1 METVLDVLSWILRI
15 MTLYTGLMG
24 FLFILPRKKFKIVP
38 PKNRFAVLIPARNEA
53 NVIEN
58 IIESLREQDYP
69 DELYDIIVIPNN
81 CTDDTADVSLAAG
94 AQVFTCTGEIRGKGD
109 VLHQVF
115 EKLMG
120 QYDAY
125 CVFDADNT
133 LDPAFLARMNDAIE
147 GGVLVAK
154 GKQKASNPYDSW
166 VSGCYDLYIETSNT
180 MYSRPRQSLGL
191 SAKLIGTGFMVT
203 DKLMQSMGGWNA
215 FTITEDTE
223 FGAQCALKGVR
234 IHYVPEAV
242 HYEQPTTFG
251 ISMRQR
257 RRWSA
262 GVQIVANRY
271 VPRLLLRCYR
281 FRTLDFTIFVNMIYV
296 QMLLLVPAA
305 YEMIGLTGIAL
316 AKTLGWAL
324 VSFWA
329 GSTALGFLMCLT
341 ARRNVWKMWKAI
353 LMYPVYVATWYP
365 LHFLALFSKP
375 KKWTVIPHTGK
386 TKVKVETES

>member
-1 METVLDVLSWILRI
+1 MELVLDILSWILRA

-24 FLFILPRKKFKIVP
+24 FLFFLPRRKFPVVP

-53 NVIEN
+53 NVIGQL
-58 IIESLREQDYP
+58 IDSLRAQDYP
-69 DELYDIIVIPNN
+69 EELFDIIVIPNN
-81 CTDDTADVSLAAG
+81 CTDDTAEVSAG
-94 AQVFTCTGEIRGKGD
+94 YGARVMLCEGEIRGKGD
-109 VLHQVF
+109 VLHQAF
-115 EKLMG
+115 DRLMG

-133 LDPAFLARMNDAIE
+133 LDPAFLSRMNDAIE
-147 GGVLVAK
+147 GGALVAK

-180 MYSRPRQSLGL
+180 MFSRPRASLGL

-203 DKLMQSMGGWNA
+203 DKLMREMGGWNA

-223 FGAQCALKGVR
+223 FAAQCALRGVR

-242 HYEQPTTFG
+242 HYDEQPTTFG

-281 FRTLDFTIFVNMIYV
+281 FLTLDFTIFVNMIYV
-296 QMLLLVPAA
+296 QMLLLIPTVWELCHLSGRELLVGAA
-305 YEMIGLTGIAL
+305 MAV
-316 AKTLGWAL
+316 A
-324 VSFWA
+324 SFWA
-329 GSTALGFLMCLT
+329 GSTALGLLMCLT
-341 ARRNVWKMWKAI
+341 ARRRVGKMWRAI
-353 LMYPVYVATWYP
+353 LMYPVYVLTWYP
-365 LHFLALFSKP
+365 LHFLALFAKP

-386 TKVKVETES
+386 TRVEAEK